1 MAFTERLRGL
11 LKFVSDEPKH
21 GMIYLCLLLDGETQ
35 PKNARGYRPLRSF
48 ILTKSATVQF
58 LEEFGE
64 EIMDGDLV
72 EADVVT
78 ENVMQDLADG
88 KGLKGQASF
97 KCVSLTLTA
106 SQLDAIPS
114 GVSAQLNAIASES
127 SESSDALH
135 RVFKKSMD
143 AVDAAKL

>member
-1 MAFTERLRGL
+1 MAITERLRGL
-11 LKFVSDEPKH
+11 LKYVSDEPKH
-21 GMIYLCLLLDGETQ
+21 GMIYLCLLLNGETQ
-35 PKNARGYRPLRSF
+35 PKNARGFRPLRSF

-78 ENVMQDLADG
+78 EDVMQDLADG

-114 GVSAQLNAIASES
+114 GVSAQLNEIPSES
-127 SESSDALH
+127 PDVLH
-135 RVFKKSMD
+135 RIFKKSME